1 MTHPAADTTGATEP
15 RQSPQT
21 KPRVNKKLLGIY
33 LNDHL
38 AGSTV
43 GIELAKRS
51 HSANRGTEVGRFLE
65 WLIGE
70 IEEDRR
76 VLEQLMDRLDIGRDP
91 VKRAVGW
98 TTEKLG
104 RLKLNG
110 SLFSYSPLSRLVEL
124 ETLTLGVTGKYLLW
138 QALERAG
145 LGPVFEGVDLPRMSK
160 RAQEQLS
167 QLEDYRGEAA
177 REALVL

>member
-1 MTHPAADTTGATEP
+1 MTPTAGETTGAAEP
-15 RQSPQT
+15 RPSAT

-43 GIELAKRS
+43 GIELAKRA
-51 HSANRGTEVGRFLE
+51 HGANRGTEVGTFLE

-70 IEEDRR
+70 IEHDRR
-76 VLEQLMDRLDIGRDP
+76 VLEQLMDRLDIGSDP
-91 VKRAVGW
+91 VKRAVAW
-98 TTEKLG
+98 TTEKAG

-110 SLFSYSPLSRLVEL
+110 SLFSYSPLSHLVEL
-124 ETLTLGVTGKYLLW
+124 EALTLGVTGKYLLW
-138 QALERAG
+138 QALGRAG
-145 LGPVFEGVDLPRMSK
+145 LGPVFEGVDLAHMSK

-167 QLEDYRGEAA
+167 QLEHYRGEAA